1 MLLYCSS
8 RGLGFDSQHP
18 YDKSQPS
25 VTYVPGAPTTPSSG
39 LCGHQVCTWYTVIHT
54 GKICMKQDTQINKI
68 CPTVFTMNYGTRHL
82 QRYPSASRAVG
93 ADCSTQGHMAL
104 AGDLNSEVS
113 LGQSSPVPWWIAAM
127 PAPHNDRPP
136 HSQSPHHPSTW

>member
-1 MLLYCSS
+1 
-8 RGLGFDSQHP
+8 
-18 YDKSQPS
+18 
-25 VTYVPGAPTTPSSG
+25 
-39 LCGHQVCTWYTVIHT
+39 
-54 GKICMKQDTQINKI
+54 MKQDTQINKI

-113 LGQSSPVPWWIAAM
+113 LGQSSPVPWWIADLNYLTPLWSLPNFLIELYLAW
-127 PAPHNDRPP
+127 
-136 HSQSPHHPSTW
+136 HSFVNSFKV